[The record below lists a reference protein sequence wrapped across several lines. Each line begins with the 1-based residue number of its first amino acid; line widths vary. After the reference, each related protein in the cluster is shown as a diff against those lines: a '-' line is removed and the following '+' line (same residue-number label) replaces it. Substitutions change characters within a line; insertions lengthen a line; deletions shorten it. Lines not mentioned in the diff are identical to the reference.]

1 MGADEVAERNQ
12 QNRNKTLAEKLDH
25 LFATVRPPG
34 GSEFTLEQVADAI
47 NQRGEVKLT
56 PVYVS
61 QLRRGQRTNPT
72 VGVLEALAW
81 YFGVSPAYFFD
92 DKLAGRIEA
101 ELEVVVAMRRASVQQ
116 IALRAADLSEE
127 SLRNLAALIDHWREL
142 ERAAPGN
149 NKSTTDVT
157 PDARSKSAGE

>member
-12 QNRNKTLAEKLDH
+12 QKRYKTLAEKLDH

-34 GSEFTLEQVADAI
+34 GSELTLEQVADAI

-72 VGVLEALAW
+72 VGVLEALAGFSAARLRGMSTNGGSW
-81 YFGVSPAYFFD
+81 AWLFRVST
-92 DKLAGRIEA
+92 G
-101 ELEVVVAMRRASVQQ
+101 
-116 IALRAADLSEE
+116 
-127 SLRNLAALIDHWREL
+127 
-142 ERAAPGN
+142 
-149 NKSTTDVT
+149 
-157 PDARSKSAGE
+157 

>member
-1 MGADEVAERNQ
+1 MTDRNQ
-12 QNRNKTLAEKLDH
+12 PNPGKTLAEKLDH

-34 GSEFTLEQVADAI
+34 GNEFTLEQVADAI
-47 NQRGEVKLT
+47 NERGEVKLT

-101 ELEVVVAMRRASVQQ
+101 ELEVVIAMRRASVQQ
-116 IALRAADLSEE
+116 IALRAAELSEE
-127 SLRNLAALIDHWREL
+127 SLRNLAVLIDHWREL
-142 ERAAPGN
+142 ERSATPPGSN
-149 NKSTTDVT
+149 RGNSGGN
-157 PDARSKSAGE
+157 S